1 MRTRQKVSDVKII
14 SLNHKINRKAAID
27 KDIAWA
33 VYNGADMSVI
43 DKLVDSFWETVS
55 TPVGGT
61 VSRYWNLQ
69 RRTKNV

>member
-1 MRTRQKVSDVKII
+1 MRIREKTSDVILI

-27 KDIAWA
+27 RDITWA

-55 TPVGGT
+55 TPVGGA
-61 VSRYWNLQ
+61 VSRYWNL
-69 RRTKNV
+69 

>member
-27 KDIAWA
+27 RDIAWA
-33 VYNGADMSVI
+33 VYNGADISVI

-61 VSRYWNLQ
+61 VSRYWGL
-69 RRTKNV
+69 

>member
-27 KDIAWA
+27 RDIAWA
-33 VYNGADMSVI
+33 VYNGADVSVVE
-43 DKLVDSFWETVS
+43 KLVDSFWETVS

-61 VSRYWNLQ
+61 VSRYWNL
-69 RRTKNV
+69 